1 MNPEKRVA
9 ELIKLLNQYSYE
21 YHVLD
26 SPTVSDA
33 VYDGLIKELKDLE
46 SKYPELIFENSP
58 THRVGGELLSGF
70 KKVEHS
76 TRMLSLNDVFGH
88 DEVEDWVKRMDKLL
102 PGRKHE
108 FFADLKMDG
117 LACSLIYIDGEFT
130 QAITRGDSFLG
141 EDVTQ
146 NVRTIK
152 NVPLTLR
159 RTKETEK
166 FLSGR
171 TEIRGEII
179 MLKKDFELL
188 NKQREAAGQ
197 PVYANPRNLAAG
209 TIRQLDPKLVDE
221 RPLKFRA
228 YDILRDD
235 MSELPT
241 WDYSYKVIRELGVAA
256 NPEPGVFSSLKEV
269 M

>member
-1 MNPEKRVA
+1 
-9 ELIKLLNQYSYE
+9 
-21 YHVLD
+21 
-26 SPTVSDA
+26 
-33 VYDGLIKELKDLE
+33 
-46 SKYPELIFENSP
+46 
-58 THRVGGELLSGF
+58 
-70 KKVEHS
+70 
-76 TRMLSLNDVFGH
+76 
-88 DEVEDWVKRMDKLL
+88 
-102 PGRKHE
+102 
-108 FFADLKMDG
+108 
-117 LACSLIYIDGEFT
+117 
-130 QAITRGDSFLG
+130 
-141 EDVTQ
+141 
-146 NVRTIK
+146 K

-221 RPLKFRA
+221 RLLKFRA

-269 M
+269 MEYVDHWDEK